1 MAEKNE
7 VGLLK
12 KLTTVQSALKV
23 PKDMYN
29 SFGKYKYRSAEGI
42 LEALKPLLKKNGLT
56 LKLSDEV
63 VQVGSRFYVM
73 ATATV
78 TDVET
83 GLSTDT
89 TAYAREDETKK
100 GMDGSQI
107 SGTASSYA
115 RKYALNGLFL
125 IDDSKDADTD
135 EYRQQQDAAPATKPR
150 KVTKEESRLVT
161 LRKKW
166 KALNDK
172 GLSSEQIGEL
182 MQRRLGFAITKD
194 MTDDQFDK
202 ANEWFDQMLASE

>member
-1 MAEKNE
+1 MGEKD
-7 VGLLK
+7 VGLLS
-12 KLTTVQSALKV
+12 KLASVQSELKV

-42 LEALKPLLKKNGLT
+42 LEALKPLLKKNGLA

-63 VQVGSRFYVM
+63 VQIGSRFYVM

-83 GLSTDT
+83 GLSTDV
-89 TAYAREDETKK
+89 TAYAREDESKK

-135 EYRQQQDAAPATKPR
+135 EYHKQQSAATSK
-150 KVTKEESRLVT
+150 ESRAVTAKERRLIT
-161 LRKKW
+161 LRNKW
-166 KALNDK
+166 KSLNDR
-172 GLSSEQIGEL
+172 GMTSEQIGEQ
-182 MQRRLGFAITKD
+182 MKQYLGFSITKD
-194 MTDDQFDK
+194 MTQEQFDK
-202 ANEWFDQMLASE
+202 ANEWFDKMLED

>member
-1 MAEKNE
+1 MAEKE

-12 KLTTVQSALKV
+12 KLASVQSALKV

-29 SFGKYKYRSAEGI
+29 SFGKYKYRSAESI
-42 LEALKPLLKKNGLT
+42 LEALKPLLKKNGLA

-63 VQVGSRFYVM
+63 VQIGNRFYVM

-83 GLSTDT
+83 GLSTDV
-89 TAYAREDETKK
+89 TAYAREDESKK

-135 EYRQQQDAAPATKPR
+135 EYRKQQDAAPAPKPR

-172 GLSSEQIGEL
+172 GLTSEQIGEL

-194 MTDDQFDK
+194 MTDDQFEQ
-202 ANEWFDQMLASE
+202 ANEWFDKMLAE

>member
-1 MAEKNE
+1 MAEKE

-12 KLTTVQSALKV
+12 KLASVQSALKV

-42 LEALKPLLKKNGLT
+42 LEALKPLLKKNGLA

-63 VQVGSRFYVM
+63 VQIGNRFYVM

-83 GLSTDT
+83 GLSTDV
-89 TAYAREDETKK
+89 TAYAREDESKK

-135 EYRQQQDAAPATKPR
+135 EYRKQQDAAPAPKPR

-172 GLSSEQIGEL
+172 GLTSEQIGEL

-194 MTDDQFDK
+194 MTDDQFEQ
-202 ANEWFDQMLASE
+202 ANEWFDKMLAE

>member
-1 MAEKNE
+1 MAEKKE

-12 KLTTVQSALKV
+12 KLTSVQSALKV

-63 VQVGSRFYVM
+63 VQVGNRFYVM

-78 TDVET
+78 SDVET
-83 GLSTDT
+83 GISTDVT
-89 TAYAREDETKK
+89 SYAREDETKK

-135 EYRQQQDAAPATKPR
+135 EYRQQQDTAPAPKPR

-194 MTDDQFDK
+194 MTDDQFSK

>member
-1 MAEKNE
+1 MAEKKDI
-7 VGLLK
+7 GLLK
-12 KLTTVQSALKV
+12 KLTSVQSALKV

-63 VQVGSRFYVM
+63 VQVGNRFYVM

-78 TDVET
+78 SDVET
-83 GLSTDT
+83 GISTDV

-135 EYRQQQDAAPATKPR
+135 EYRQQQDAAPALKPR

-194 MTDDQFDK
+194 MTDDQFSK